1 MGNRICI
8 PRPHHDDGHIIS
20 IALMEPSRDR
30 VVSSSSHGMHFTNIL
45 AIGALV
51 TYSVAAPAPSAHV
64 LHEKRDRPLR
74 MWAKRDRVDPSIVL
88 PVRIGLT
95 QGNLDKGPSL
105 LDEV

>member
-1 MGNRICI
+1 
-8 PRPHHDDGHIIS
+8 
-20 IALMEPSRDR
+20 
-30 VVSSSSHGMHFTNIL
+30 MHFTKFL

-51 TYSVAAPAPSAHV
+51 TSSFAAPAPSAHV

-74 MWAKRDRVDPSIVL
+74 MWAKRERVDAPMIL

-95 QGNLDKGPSL
+95 QGNLDIGPSL